1 MPETNEIEDTTRV
14 ELARVEVQLSNELQR
29 QISSQPLAEMSD
41 VKPTVFDYISS
52 REDPELLEQLNKVK
66 AWREWRLERCK
77 KAANGKG
84 KAPTI
89 EENIPSLDLEA
100 LERINEVNFQV
111 AIERLLVDVHQ
122 RPGNNRE
129 LADVTNEPVVINTSV
144 HDLVIAKKLHA
155 VDRDDLVDIHVEH
168 EKDDGKEEDVNLV
181 LDEGNLVEIVVDQDE
196 DLHKSDEV
204 VVDDNDQN
212 LEEEDEGISA
222 KNDNVFIEEVVE
234 DETHVGKESDMEEV
248 VEEKREEIAEE
259 NRVDLQEEIEATVGR
274 EHLTNIDINLK
285 KYTTLMKEV
294 LDKVSMMMIYN

>member
-1 MPETNEIEDTTRV
+1 MEKERH
-14 ELARVEVQLSNELQR
+14 
-29 QISSQPLAEMSD
+29 QPL
-41 VKPTVFDYISS
+41 
-52 REDPELLEQLNKVK
+52 
-66 AWREWRLERCK
+66 K
-77 KAANGKG
+77 K
-84 KAPTI
+84 
-89 EENIPSLDLEA
+89 NIPSLDLEA

-122 RPGNNRE
+122 RP
-129 LADVTNEPVVINTSV
+129 
-144 HDLVIAKKLHA
+144 AKKLHA

-196 DLHKSDEV
+196 DLHKK
-204 VVDDNDQN
+204 
-212 LEEEDEGISA
+212 EDEGISA

-274 EHLTNIDINLK
+274 EHLTNIDINLVEDISK
-285 KYTTLMKEV
+285 KELTVVVGESPLEVRPISEQPNLLYHLMWDIDEYRDEAIEEVHNIDEGSSRQSLNDDDLQLVETPLLEIHTKDWHDSIRKLKYTSFQEDHKKMK
-294 LDKVSMMMIYN
+294 MILCLIYS